1 MNRCCQ
7 LFRKLLYFCIRKP
20 YLATSRTIRIK
31 NMKILHTS
39 DLHIGKYIG
48 TYDLKEDTEYVLNQV
63 VDTAIRERVEVVLIS
78 GDIFDRPNPSEEA
91 IKMYV
96 SFLKGLLD
104 KNIKVIAISGNHDSG
119 IRLSAYKDILGK
131 GYFVEGEFNSPM
143 RKVSLN
149 DEYGPVNFYMLPFFT
164 PFIVK
169 SNLKLEKGLE
179 NYDLAMDEIIKREN
193 IDTSQR
199 NIILAH
205 QFVAGFKF
213 GGSEEDFSYSNGDE
227 KNVAGVGIISLDKFQ
242 NFDYVALGH
251 IHKPQKISRE
261 TIRYSGSLL
270 KYKTSEIDGPD
281 KSVVIIDLKEKGNIE
296 VKLDPIKPLHPFVK
310 IEGLLSELTNTNPN
324 ENDYVYLIVDDDKTP
339 IEAKNKLTPYYK
351 RIVDIEFPNDTLQQK
366 MNLDTSLADKRPIDF
381 ICEYYREKTNKD
393 LDEENK
399 KLLAEIFIEANKEGG
414 QN

>member
-1 MNRCCQ
+1 
-7 LFRKLLYFCIRKP
+7 
-20 YLATSRTIRIK
+20 
-31 NMKILHTS
+31 MKILHTS

-63 VDTAIRERVEVVLIS
+63 VDTAIKERVEVVLIS
-78 GDIFDRPNPSEEA
+78 GDVFDRPNPSEEA

-96 SFLKGLLD
+96 SFLKELLD

-296 VKLDPIKPLHPFVK
+296 IKLDPIKPLHPFVK

>member
-1 MNRCCQ
+1 
-7 LFRKLLYFCIRKP
+7 
-20 YLATSRTIRIK
+20 
-31 NMKILHTS
+31 MKILHTS

-78 GDIFDRPNPSEEA
+78 GDVFDRPNPSEEA

-96 SFLKGLLD
+96 SFLKKLLD

-251 IHKPQKISRE
+251 IHKPQKISKE

>member
-1 MNRCCQ
+1 
-7 LFRKLLYFCIRKP
+7 
-20 YLATSRTIRIK
+20 
-31 NMKILHTS
+31 MKILHTS

-78 GDIFDRPNPSEEA
+78 GDVFDRPNPSEEA

-96 SFLKGLLD
+96 SFLKALLD

-119 IRLSAYKDILGK
+119 IRLSAYKNILGK

-393 LDEENK
+393 LDEKNK

>member
-1 MNRCCQ
+1 
-7 LFRKLLYFCIRKP
+7 
-20 YLATSRTIRIK
+20 
-31 NMKILHTS
+31 MKILHTS

-48 TYDLKEDTEYVLNQV
+48 TYDLKEDTEFVLNQV

-78 GDIFDRPNPSEEA
+78 GDVFDRPNPSEEA

-96 SFLKGLLD
+96 SFLKQLLD

>member
-1 MNRCCQ
+1 
-7 LFRKLLYFCIRKP
+7 
-20 YLATSRTIRIK
+20 
-31 NMKILHTS
+31 MKILHTS

-78 GDIFDRPNPSEEA
+78 GDVFDRPNPSEEA

-96 SFLKGLLD
+96 SFLKELLD

-149 DEYGPVNFYMLPFFT
+149 DEFGPVNFYMLPFFT

-351 RIVDIEFPNDTLQQK
+351 RIVDIDFPNDTLQQK

>member
-1 MNRCCQ
+1 
-7 LFRKLLYFCIRKP
+7 
-20 YLATSRTIRIK
+20 
-31 NMKILHTS
+31 MKILHTS

-78 GDIFDRPNPSEEA
+78 GDVFDRPNPSEEA

-96 SFLKGLLD
+96 SFLKALLD

-270 KYKTSEIDGPD
+270 KYKTSETDGPD

>member
-1 MNRCCQ
+1 MSENIYVLRR
-7 LFRKLLYFCIRKP
+7 LD
-20 YLATSRTIRIK
+20 
-31 NMKILHTS
+31 MKILHTS

-78 GDIFDRPNPSEEA
+78 GDVFDRPNPSEEA

-96 SFLKGLLD
+96 SFLKELLD

-143 RKVSLN
+143 RRVSLN

>member
-1 MNRCCQ
+1 MSENIYVLRR
-7 LFRKLLYFCIRKP
+7 L
-20 YLATSRTIRIK
+20 

-78 GDIFDRPNPSEEA
+78 GDVFDRPNPSEEA

-96 SFLKGLLD
+96 SFLKKLLD

-193 IDTSQR
+193 INTSQR

-310 IEGLLSELTNTNPN
+310 IEGLLSELTNTNSN

>member
-1 MNRCCQ
+1 MSENIYVLRR
-7 LFRKLLYFCIRKP
+7 LD
-20 YLATSRTIRIK
+20 
-31 NMKILHTS
+31 MKILHTS

-78 GDIFDRPNPSEEA
+78 GDVFDRPNPSEEA

-96 SFLKGLLD
+96 SFLKQLLD

-119 IRLSAYKDILGK
+119 IRLSAYKEILGK

-143 RKVSLN
+143 RKVSLS
-149 DEYGPVNFYMLPFFT
+149 DEFGPVNFYMLPFFT

>member
-1 MNRCCQ
+1 MSENIYVLRR
-7 LFRKLLYFCIRKP
+7 LD
-20 YLATSRTIRIK
+20 
-31 NMKILHTS
+31 MKILHTS

-78 GDIFDRPNPSEEA
+78 GDVFDRPNPSEEA

-96 SFLKGLLD
+96 SFLKQLLD

-169 SNLKLEKGLE
+169 SNLKLEKGFE

>member
-1 MNRCCQ
+1 
-7 LFRKLLYFCIRKP
+7 
-20 YLATSRTIRIK
+20 
-31 NMKILHTS
+31 MKILHTS

-96 SFLKGLLD
+96 SFLKALLD

-119 IRLSAYKDILGK
+119 IRLSAYKNILGK

-143 RKVSLN
+143 RKVSLS
-149 DEYGPVNFYMLPFFT
+149 DEYGQVNFYMLPFFT

-399 KLLAEIFIEANKEGG
+399 KLLAKIFIEANKEGG

>member
-1 MNRCCQ
+1 
-7 LFRKLLYFCIRKP
+7 
-20 YLATSRTIRIK
+20 
-31 NMKILHTS
+31 MKILHTS

-78 GDIFDRPNPSEEA
+78 GDVFDRPNPSEEA

-96 SFLKGLLD
+96 SFLKQLLD

-119 IRLSAYKDILGK
+119 IRLSAYKEILGK

-149 DEYGPVNFYMLPFFT
+149 DKYGPVNFYMLPFFT

-193 IDTSQR
+193 IDNSQR

>member
-1 MNRCCQ
+1 
-7 LFRKLLYFCIRKP
+7 
-20 YLATSRTIRIK
+20 
-31 NMKILHTS
+31 MKILHTS

-78 GDIFDRPNPSEEA
+78 GDVFDRPNPSEEA

-96 SFLKGLLD
+96 SFLKALLD

-143 RKVSLN
+143 RKVSLS
-149 DEYGPVNFYMLPFFT
+149 DEYGQVNFYMLPFFT

-324 ENDYVYLIVDDDKTP
+324 KNDYVYLIVDDDKTP

>member
-1 MNRCCQ
+1 
-7 LFRKLLYFCIRKP
+7 
-20 YLATSRTIRIK
+20 
-31 NMKILHTS
+31 MKILHTS

-63 VDTAIRERVEVVLIS
+63 IDTAIRERVEVVLIS
-78 GDIFDRPNPSEEA
+78 GDVFDRPNPSEEA

-96 SFLKGLLD
+96 SFLKQLLD

-296 VKLDPIKPLHPFVK
+296 VKIDPIKPLHPFVK

>member
-1 MNRCCQ
+1 MSENIYVLRR
-7 LFRKLLYFCIRKP
+7 LD
-20 YLATSRTIRIK
+20 
-31 NMKILHTS
+31 MKILHTS

-63 VDTAIRERVEVVLIS
+63 VDTAIKERVEVVLIS
-78 GDIFDRPNPSEEA
+78 GDVFDRPNPSEEA

-96 SFLKGLLD
+96 SFLKALLD

>member
-1 MNRCCQ
+1 
-7 LFRKLLYFCIRKP
+7 
-20 YLATSRTIRIK
+20 
-31 NMKILHTS
+31 MKILHTS

-63 VDTAIRERVEVVLIS
+63 VDTAIREGVEVVLIS
-78 GDIFDRPNPSEEA
+78 GDVFDRPNPSEEA

-149 DEYGPVNFYMLPFFT
+149 DEYGPVNFYLLPFFT

-270 KYKTSEIDGPD
+270 KYKTSEIDGHD

>member
-1 MNRCCQ
+1 MSENIYVLRR
-7 LFRKLLYFCIRKP
+7 L
-20 YLATSRTIRIK
+20 

-78 GDIFDRPNPSEEA
+78 GDVFDRPNPSEEA

-96 SFLKGLLD
+96 SFLKNLLD

>member
-1 MNRCCQ
+1 
-7 LFRKLLYFCIRKP
+7 
-20 YLATSRTIRIK
+20 
-31 NMKILHTS
+31 MKILHTS

-91 IKMYV
+91 IKMYI

-169 SNLKLEKGLE
+169 SNLKLEKGLK

-281 KSVVIIDLKEKGNIE
+281 KSVVIIDLKEIGNIE

>member
-1 MNRCCQ
+1 
-7 LFRKLLYFCIRKP
+7 
-20 YLATSRTIRIK
+20 
-31 NMKILHTS
+31 MKILHTS

-78 GDIFDRPNPSEEA
+78 GDVFDRPNPSEEA

-96 SFLKGLLD
+96 SFLKELLD

-143 RKVSLN
+143 RKVSLS

-270 KYKTSEIDGPD
+270 KYKTSEIDGPN

-399 KLLAEIFIEANKEGG
+399 KLLSEICIEANKEGG

>member
-1 MNRCCQ
+1 MSENIYVLRR
-7 LFRKLLYFCIRKP
+7 LD
-20 YLATSRTIRIK
+20 
-31 NMKILHTS
+31 MKILHTS

-63 VDTAIRERVEVVLIS
+63 VDTAIKERVEVVLIS

-96 SFLKGLLD
+96 SFLKALLD
-104 KNIKVIAISGNHDSG
+104 KNIIVIAISGNHDSG

-143 RKVSLN
+143 RKVSLS
-149 DEYGPVNFYMLPFFT
+149 DEYGQVNFYMLPFFT

>member
-1 MNRCCQ
+1 MSENIYVLRR
-7 LFRKLLYFCIRKP
+7 LD
-20 YLATSRTIRIK
+20 
-31 NMKILHTS
+31 MKILHTS

-149 DEYGPVNFYMLPFFT
+149 DEYGPVNFYLLPFFT

-296 VKLDPIKPLHPFVK
+296 VKLDPIKPLHPFRK

>member
-1 MNRCCQ
+1 MSENIYVLRR
-7 LFRKLLYFCIRKP
+7 L
-20 YLATSRTIRIK
+20 

-78 GDIFDRPNPSEEA
+78 GDVFDRPNPSEEA

-96 SFLKGLLD
+96 SFLKALLD

-193 IDTSQR
+193 INTSQR

-242 NFDYVALGH
+242 NFNYVALGH

-324 ENDYVYLIVDDDKTP
+324 ENDYVYLIVDDDKAP

-399 KLLAEIFIEANKEGG
+399 KLLAEIFIEASKEGG

>member
-1 MNRCCQ
+1 
-7 LFRKLLYFCIRKP
+7 
-20 YLATSRTIRIK
+20 
-31 NMKILHTS
+31 MKILHTS

-78 GDIFDRPNPSEEA
+78 GDVFDRPNPSEEA

-96 SFLKGLLD
+96 SFLKKLLD

-131 GYFVEGEFNSPM
+131 GYFIEGEFNSPM

-296 VKLDPIKPLHPFVK
+296 VKLDPIKPLHPFIK

>member
-1 MNRCCQ
+1 MSENIYVLRR
-7 LFRKLLYFCIRKP
+7 LD
-20 YLATSRTIRIK
+20 
-31 NMKILHTS
+31 MKILHTS

-78 GDIFDRPNPSEEA
+78 GDVFDRPNPSEEA
-91 IKMYV
+91 IKIYV
-96 SFLKGLLD
+96 SFLKALLD

-324 ENDYVYLIVDDDKTP
+324 ENDYVYLIVDDNKTP

>member
-1 MNRCCQ
+1 
-7 LFRKLLYFCIRKP
+7 
-20 YLATSRTIRIK
+20 
-31 NMKILHTS
+31 MKILHTS

-78 GDIFDRPNPSEEA
+78 GDVFDRPNPSEEA
-91 IKMYV
+91 IKMYI
-96 SFLKGLLD
+96 SFLKELLD

-143 RKVSLN
+143 RKVSLS

-339 IEAKNKLTPYYK
+339 IEAKNKITPYYK

>member
-1 MNRCCQ
+1 
-7 LFRKLLYFCIRKP
+7 
-20 YLATSRTIRIK
+20 
-31 NMKILHTS
+31 MKILHTS

-78 GDIFDRPNPSEEA
+78 GDVFDRPNPSEEA

-96 SFLKGLLD
+96 SFLKALLD
-104 KNIKVIAISGNHDSG
+104 KNIKVITISGNHDSG

-164 PFIVK
+164 PFVVK

>member
-1 MNRCCQ
+1 
-7 LFRKLLYFCIRKP
+7 
-20 YLATSRTIRIK
+20 
-31 NMKILHTS
+31 MKILHTS

-78 GDIFDRPNPSEEA
+78 GDVFDRPNPSEEA

-96 SFLKGLLD
+96 SFLKELLD

-149 DEYGPVNFYMLPFFT
+149 DEFGPVNFYMLPFFT

-205 QFVAGFKF
+205 QFIAGFKF

-227 KNVAGVGIISLDKFQ
+227 KNVAGVGIIGLDKFQ

>member
-1 MNRCCQ
+1 
-7 LFRKLLYFCIRKP
+7 
-20 YLATSRTIRIK
+20 
-31 NMKILHTS
+31 MKILHTS

-78 GDIFDRPNPSEEA
+78 GDVFDRPNPSEEA

-96 SFLKGLLD
+96 SFLKELLD

-296 VKLDPIKPLHPFVK
+296 VKLDPIKPLHPFIK

>member
-1 MNRCCQ
+1 MSENIYVLRR
-7 LFRKLLYFCIRKP
+7 L
-20 YLATSRTIRIK
+20 

-78 GDIFDRPNPSEEA
+78 GDVFDRPNPSEEA

-96 SFLKGLLD
+96 SFLKNLLD

-143 RKVSLN
+143 RKVSLS

-164 PFIVK
+164 PFVVK

-242 NFDYVALGH
+242 DFDYVALGH

>member
-1 MNRCCQ
+1 
-7 LFRKLLYFCIRKP
+7 
-20 YLATSRTIRIK
+20 
-31 NMKILHTS
+31 MKILHTS

-63 VDTAIRERVEVVLIS
+63 VDTAIREGVEVVLIS
-78 GDIFDRPNPSEEA
+78 GDVFDRPNPSEEA

-149 DEYGPVNFYMLPFFT
+149 DEYGPVNFYLLPFFT

-366 MNLDTSLADKRPIDF
+366 MNLDTSLANKRPIDF

>member
-1 MNRCCQ
+1 
-7 LFRKLLYFCIRKP
+7 
-20 YLATSRTIRIK
+20 
-31 NMKILHTS
+31 MKILHTS

-63 VDTAIRERVEVVLIS
+63 VDAAIRERVEVVLIS
-78 GDIFDRPNPSEEA
+78 GDVFDRPNPSEEA

-96 SFLKGLLD
+96 SFLKELLD

-143 RKVSLN
+143 RRVSLN
-149 DEYGPVNFYMLPFFT
+149 DEFGPVNFYMLPFFT

>member
-1 MNRCCQ
+1 MSENIYVLRR
-7 LFRKLLYFCIRKP
+7 L
-20 YLATSRTIRIK
+20 

-63 VDTAIRERVEVVLIS
+63 IDTAIRERVEVVLIS
-78 GDIFDRPNPSEEA
+78 GDVFDRPNPSEEA

-96 SFLKGLLD
+96 SFLKELLD

>member
-1 MNRCCQ
+1 
-7 LFRKLLYFCIRKP
+7 
-20 YLATSRTIRIK
+20 
-31 NMKILHTS
+31 MKILHTS

-78 GDIFDRPNPSEEA
+78 GDVFDRPNPSEEA

-96 SFLKGLLD
+96 SFLKALLD

-193 IDTSQR
+193 INTSQR

-251 IHKPQKISRE
+251 IHKLQKISRE

-324 ENDYVYLIVDDDKTP
+324 ENDYVYLIVDDDKAP

-399 KLLAEIFIEANKEGG
+399 KLLAEIFIEASKEGG

>member
-1 MNRCCQ
+1 
-7 LFRKLLYFCIRKP
+7 
-20 YLATSRTIRIK
+20 
-31 NMKILHTS
+31 MKILHTS

-179 NYDLAMDEIIKREN
+179 NFDLAMDEIIKREN

-242 NFDYVALGH
+242 NFDFVALGH

-296 VKLDPIKPLHPFVK
+296 VKLDPIKPLHPFRK

>member
-1 MNRCCQ
+1 
-7 LFRKLLYFCIRKP
+7 
-20 YLATSRTIRIK
+20 
-31 NMKILHTS
+31 MKILHTS

-78 GDIFDRPNPSEEA
+78 GDVFDRPNPSEEA

-96 SFLKGLLD
+96 SFLKELLD

-149 DEYGPVNFYMLPFFT
+149 DEFGPVNFYMLPFFT

-242 NFDYVALGH
+242 DFDYVALGH

>member
-1 MNRCCQ
+1 
-7 LFRKLLYFCIRKP
+7 
-20 YLATSRTIRIK
+20 
-31 NMKILHTS
+31 MKILHTS

-48 TYDLKEDTEYVLNQV
+48 TYDLKEDTEYVLSQV

-78 GDIFDRPNPSEEA
+78 GDVFDRPNPSEEA

-96 SFLKGLLD
+96 SFLKQLLD

-119 IRLSAYKDILGK
+119 IRLSAYKEILGK

-149 DEYGPVNFYMLPFFT
+149 DKYGPVNFYMLPFFT

-193 IDTSQR
+193 IDNSQR

-399 KLLAEIFIEANKEGG
+399 KLLAEIFIEANREGG

>member
-1 MNRCCQ
+1 
-7 LFRKLLYFCIRKP
+7 
-20 YLATSRTIRIK
+20 
-31 NMKILHTS
+31 MKILHTS

-78 GDIFDRPNPSEEA
+78 GDVFDRPNPSEEA

-96 SFLKGLLD
+96 SFLKELLD

-143 RKVSLN
+143 SKVSLN
-149 DEYGPVNFYMLPFFT
+149 DKYGPVNFYMLPFFT

>member
-1 MNRCCQ
+1 
-7 LFRKLLYFCIRKP
+7 
-20 YLATSRTIRIK
+20 
-31 NMKILHTS
+31 MKILHTS
-39 DLHIGKYIG
+39 GLHIGKYIG

-63 VDTAIRERVEVVLIS
+63 VDTAIKERVEVVLIS

-96 SFLKGLLD
+96 SFLKALLD
-104 KNIKVIAISGNHDSG
+104 KNIKVITISGNHDSG

>member
-1 MNRCCQ
+1 MSENIYVLRR
-7 LFRKLLYFCIRKP
+7 LD
-20 YLATSRTIRIK
+20 
-31 NMKILHTS
+31 MKILHTS

-78 GDIFDRPNPSEEA
+78 GDVFDRPNPSEEA

-96 SFLKGLLD
+96 SFLKALLD

-351 RIVDIEFPNDTLQQK
+351 RIVNIEFPNDTLQQK

-399 KLLAEIFIEANKEGG
+399 KLLAEIFIKANKEGG

>member
-1 MNRCCQ
+1 
-7 LFRKLLYFCIRKP
+7 
-20 YLATSRTIRIK
+20 
-31 NMKILHTS
+31 MKILHTS

-310 IEGLLSELTNTNPN
+310 IEGLLSELNNTNPN